1 MKVDYDLVIIGGS
14 IIGRY
19 AAAFAAYHQAR
30 VALIEPEVPNVNCP
44 ETKTIYNSVVRQAAE
59 VNQTIHTANQ
69 FGIYLPSA
77 TKLND
82 ISIKFNDIMQFAA
95 EVVTNLEIEN
105 SLTTLAALGVDV
117 IVGKGNFYRLPHLG
131 FLVNNR
137 QVRSRAYLIATDYLP
152 VIPEIEGLE
161 TTGYLT
167 SQNFITNAIN
177 SQNISLQIQAF
188 INKNHLKSLVILGN
202 SAAAIQLA
210 QSFTRLGC
218 QVTLV
223 VKNSQILPKE
233 DVETS
238 NFIQA
243 ILEAEGVRILTKTQV
258 SQTKRIDNKKWIQA
272 GDEAIEADNI
282 ILAIGEI
289 PNIASLNLPA
299 VGVKINQSGIEINS
313 KLQTTNPRIYSITGS
328 SYKFTPVSYYEA
340 TIAVKN
346 ALFIPWNKVNYQII
360 PKAIF
365 SDPVL
370 IRIGLNETEA
380 KKRYGQD
387 VLVLRKS
394 FKTVAK
400 AQIVGQTTGFCQ
412 ILVRRNGEILGS
424 CIIGVNAE
432 ELIKPIALAMANNL
446 KIDALANSPYI
457 WPSLSEIVSQTATEW
472 YRQRSLLP
480 TMRQSL
486 IEWFFSLRRSWLF

>member
-188 INKNHLKSLVILGN
+188 INKNHLKSLVIIGN

-258 SQTKRIDNKKWIQA
+258 SQTKRIDNKKWIQ
-272 GDEAIEADNI
+272 
-282 ILAIGEI
+282 IGR
-289 PNIASLNLPA
+289 AH
-299 VGVKINQSGIEINS
+299 V
-313 KLQTTNPRIYSITGS
+313 
-328 SYKFTPVSYYEA
+328 
-340 TIAVKN
+340 
-346 ALFIPWNKVNYQII
+346 
-360 PKAIF
+360 
-365 SDPVL
+365 
-370 IRIGLNETEA
+370 
-380 KKRYGQD
+380 
-387 VLVLRKS
+387 
-394 FKTVAK
+394 
-400 AQIVGQTTGFCQ
+400 
-412 ILVRRNGEILGS
+412 
-424 CIIGVNAE
+424 
-432 ELIKPIALAMANNL
+432 
-446 KIDALANSPYI
+446 
-457 WPSLSEIVSQTATEW
+457 
-472 YRQRSLLP
+472 
-480 TMRQSL
+480 
-486 IEWFFSLRRSWLF
+486 